1 MCWGTWVQTRTDR
14 LDLCK
19 IHIEMERNMTE
30 TGLWIFLI
38 CLLVVVIIAT
48 VVAVVSAVSVLRQR
62 SWMMRNQRKSRNT
75 AGIREKLLSVLYRCI
90 ADRGFFV
97 HRILP

>member
-38 CLLVVVIIAT
+38 CLLVVVIAT
-48 VVAVVSAVSVLRQR
+48 VVAVVSAVSGA
-62 SWMMRNQRKSRNT
+62 T
-75 AGIREKLLSVLYRCI
+75 AAIVDDEESEEE
-90 ADRGFFV
+90 
-97 HRILP
+97 

>member
-1 MCWGTWVQTRTDR
+1 MLFKLAHIDVVTLSASAWVQTRTDR

-48 VVAVVSAVSVLRQR
+48 VVAVVSAVSGA
-62 SWMMRNQRKSRNT
+62 T
-75 AGIREKLLSVLYRCI
+75 AAIVDDEESEEE
-90 ADRGFFV
+90 
-97 HRILP
+97 

>member
-48 VVAVVSAVSVLRQR
+48 VVAVVSAVSAIVDDEE
-62 SWMMRNQRKSRNT
+62 S
-75 AGIREKLLSVLYRCI
+75 EEE
-90 ADRGFFV
+90 
-97 HRILP
+97 

>member
-48 VVAVVSAVSVLRQR
+48 VVAVVSA
-62 SWMMRNQRKSRNT
+62 T
-75 AGIREKLLSVLYRCI
+75 AAIVDDEESEEE
-90 ADRGFFV
+90 
-97 HRILP
+97 

>member
-38 CLLVVVIIAT
+38 CLVIIAT
-48 VVAVVSAVSVLRQR
+48 VVAVVSAVSGA
-62 SWMMRNQRKSRNT
+62 T
-75 AGIREKLLSVLYRCI
+75 AAIVDDEESEEE
-90 ADRGFFV
+90 
-97 HRILP
+97 

>member
-1 MCWGTWVQTRTDR
+1 MLGYMGADKNGQAGSFV
-14 LDLCK
+14 K

-48 VVAVVSAVSVLRQR
+48 VVAVVSAVSGA
-62 SWMMRNQRKSRNT
+62 T
-75 AGIREKLLSVLYRCI
+75 AAIVDDEESEEE
-90 ADRGFFV
+90 
-97 HRILP
+97 

>member
-30 TGLWIFLI
+30 TRLWIFLI

-48 VVAVVSAVSVLRQR
+48 VVAVVSAVSGA
-62 SWMMRNQRKSRNT
+62 T
-75 AGIREKLLSVLYRCI
+75 AAIVDDEESEEE
-90 ADRGFFV
+90 
-97 HRILP
+97 

>member
-48 VVAVVSAVSVLRQR
+48 VVAVVSAVSGAVAAVAH
-62 SWMMRNQRKSRNT
+62 KD
-75 AGIREKLLSVLYRCI
+75 IEEEE
-90 ADRGFFV
+90 
-97 HRILP
+97 

>member
-48 VVAVVSAVSVLRQR
+48 VVAVVSAVSGATAAIVDDED
-62 SWMMRNQRKSRNT
+62 QRKSRNT
-75 AGIREKLLSVLYRCI
+75 AGIREKPLVS
-90 ADRGFFV
+90 FV
-97 HRILP
+97 

>member
-48 VVAVVSAVSVLRQR
+48 VVAVSGA
-62 SWMMRNQRKSRNT
+62 T
-75 AGIREKLLSVLYRCI
+75 AAIVDDEESEEE
-90 ADRGFFV
+90 
-97 HRILP
+97 

>member
-19 IHIEMERNMTE
+19 IHIEMERNRTE

-48 VVAVVSAVSVLRQR
+48 VVAVVSAVSGAVAAVAH
-62 SWMMRNQRKSRNT
+62 KD
-75 AGIREKLLSVLYRCI
+75 IEEEE
-90 ADRGFFV
+90 
-97 HRILP
+97 

>member
-30 TGLWIFLI
+30 TGL
-38 CLLVVVIIAT
+38 LVVVIIAT
-48 VVAVVSAVSVLRQR
+48 VVAVVSAVSGA
-62 SWMMRNQRKSRNT
+62 T
-75 AGIREKLLSVLYRCI
+75 AAIVDDEESEEE
-90 ADRGFFV
+90 
-97 HRILP
+97 

>member
-1 MCWGTWVQTRTDR
+1 MLGYMGADKNGQAGS
-14 LDLCK
+14 CK

-48 VVAVVSAVSVLRQR
+48 VVAVVSAVSGA
-62 SWMMRNQRKSRNT
+62 T
-75 AGIREKLLSVLYRCI
+75 AAIVDDEESEEE
-90 ADRGFFV
+90 
-97 HRILP
+97 

>member
-1 MCWGTWVQTRTDR
+1 MCWGTWVQTRTYR

-48 VVAVVSAVSVLRQR
+48 VVAVVSAVSGAVAAVAH
-62 SWMMRNQRKSRNT
+62 KD
-75 AGIREKLLSVLYRCI
+75 IEEEE
-90 ADRGFFV
+90 
-97 HRILP
+97 

>member
-1 MCWGTWVQTRTDR
+1 MERMCWGTWVQTRTDR

-48 VVAVVSAVSVLRQR
+48 VVAVVSAVSGA
-62 SWMMRNQRKSRNT
+62 T
-75 AGIREKLLSVLYRCI
+75 AAIVDDEESEEE
-90 ADRGFFV
+90 
-97 HRILP
+97 